1 MADVTSPP
9 VRLPHLER
17 ALEKLTGTTCKV
29 EIHDNLGIVI
39 SRLPME
45 DPIVTAGRIED
56 RLLEILK

>member
-1 MADVTSPP
+1 MILPP
-9 VRLPHLER
+9 VRLPQLER
-17 ALEKLTGTTCKV
+17 ALEKLAGKTCKV
-29 EIHDNLGIVI
+29 ELRDELGVVI